1 MADRPLVASMIGEA
15 HPALPGLETSVLKL
29 PLWRFALYLL
39 VILTGLAVAL
49 PTFLPRNLAQSW
61 PTSPV
66 SLGLDLRGGA
76 SLTLRAD
83 EAAIRSKL
91 LSDFAGAL
99 TEAEQGLTTRA
110 TDDGYGL
117 IITEPS
123 GMTSE
128 AVLSLARQHLPEV
141 GGGPLSQAEPTF
153 SLATGD
159 NSVVATLRSA
169 AVALVQEDAVAR
181 SIEVIRNRIDEA
193 GVAEPSIQSM
203 GRDRIL
209 VQMPGIEDPAGLR
222 ALLGATAELTFHRVV
237 PADTEGAL
245 TLTEAG
251 GVEISVV
258 ARPALDGELLADASA
273 TFDPES
279 GAPLVQFRFD
289 TEGARTFGEL
299 TQDLVGQRF
308 AIVLDGEVI
317 SAPVIQ
323 EPILGG
329 SGVISGAFTVE
340 ETTRLAALLSAGA
353 LPVPLEIIEE
363 RTVGADLGA
372 DAIAMGLWTG
382 LAGFALIAV
391 MMMALYG
398 AWGAV
403 ATAALLINVALT
415 VAALV
420 LLGATL
426 TLPGIAGLILG
437 MGLAVDANVLINER
451 IREEAR
457 GGRRAASAVHA
468 GFDRAYRAILDS
480 NLTSLIATVLLF
492 WLGSGPV
499 RGFALTMGIGIVI
512 SLFTAVAVVRA
523 AMDIHLRTW
532 KLKTFEIRPLFRFL
546 ASETTPSFRF
556 MRARVAAL
564 AVSLVL
570 SVASIGLFIAPG
582 LNYGVDFR
590 SGALIEARSDAPADL
605 SALRASVQGLNLGE
619 VSLQESHGGRSILIR
634 VEEQPGGEAAQ
645 TAVAKEVRSIV
656 SEVSPSAEIDR
667 TEIVGP
673 RVSDEL
679 AVAGLIAVAVASLAM
694 LIYIWV
700 RFDWPYAVG
709 AIATLVLDV
718 TKVVGFLALTGLDFG
733 LTAIAALLTLIGYSV
748 NDKVVVYDRM
758 RENTDRHPDMPLRTL
773 IDLSINQTLARSLYT
788 SGTAL
793 LAMLPMAIWG
803 GTAVQSFAIPMI
815 FGILV
820 AALSS
825 IFIAAPILLLI
836 GDWRRHRG
844 QDGTPST
851 TLKPIA

>member
-1 MADRPLVASMIGEA
+1 MIGEA

-39 VILTGLAVAL
+39 VILTGLAVAA
-49 PTFLPRNLAQSW
+49 PTFLPRDLARSW
-61 PTSPV
+61 PTAPV
-66 SLGLDLRGGA
+66 SLGFDLRGGA

-83 EAAIRSKL
+83 EAEIRTGIM
-91 LSDFAGAL
+91 SDFATAL
-99 TEAEQGLTTRA
+99 TDAEPGLTTRA
-110 TDDGYGL
+110 ADDGNGL
-117 IITEPS
+117 TIAIPD
-123 GMTSE
+123 GMTPE
-128 AVLSLARQHLPEV
+128 AVMTLARQHLPEV
-141 GGGPLSQAEPTF
+141 GGGPLSQAEPAY
-153 SLATGD
+153 SLAMGE
-159 NSVVATLRSA
+159 NSVVATLRPA

-237 PADTEGAL
+237 PTETEGAL
-245 TLTEAG
+245 TLPEARG
-251 GVEISVV
+251 AELSVV
-258 ARPALDGELLADASA
+258 ARPALDGERLADASA
-273 TFDPES
+273 AFDPET
-279 GAPLVQFRFD
+279 GAPVVQFRFD
-289 TEGARTFGEL
+289 NEGARIFGDL
-299 TQDLVGQRF
+299 TRELVGQRF

-317 SAPVIQ
+317 SAPVIL

-329 SGVISGAFTVE
+329 SGVICGAFTVE
-340 ETTRLAALLSAGA
+340 ETTTLAALLRAGA

-382 LAGFALIAV
+382 LAGFALIAA
-391 MMMALYG
+391 MMVALYG
-398 AWGAV
+398 GWGAV
-403 ATAALLINVALT
+403 ATVALLINIALT

-426 TLPGIAGLILG
+426 TLLGIAGLILG

-451 IREEAR
+451 IREETRA
-457 GGRRAASAVHA
+457 GKRAASAVQA

-480 NLTSLIATVLLF
+480 NLTTLIATALLF

-499 RGFALTMGIGIVI
+499 RGFALTMGLGIAI

-523 AMDIHLRTW
+523 AMDIHLRTR
-532 KLKTFEIRPLFRFL
+532 KPKTFEIRSLFRFL
-546 ASETTPSFRF
+546 APKTAPSFRF
-556 MRARVAAL
+556 MRARVAGL

-590 SGALIEARSDAPADL
+590 GGVLIEARSDAPADL
-605 SALRASVQGLNLGE
+605 AALRAGVEGLTLGE
-619 VSLQESHGGRSILIR
+619 VSLQESDGGRSVLIR

-645 TAVAKEVRSIV
+645 TAAAEAVRSV
-656 SEVSPSAEIDR
+656 LTEVSPASEIDR
-667 TEIVGP
+667 VEIVGP
-673 RVSDEL
+673 RVSAEL
-679 AVAGLIAVAVASLAM
+679 AVAGLIAVAAASLAM
-694 LIYIWV
+694 LVYIWA

-758 RENTDRHPDMPLRTL
+758 RENTAGHPDMPLRAL

-803 GTAVQSFAIPMI
+803 GAAVQSFAIPMV

-825 IFIAAPILLLI
+825 IFVAAPILLIL
-836 GDWRRHRG
+836 GDWRRRRG
-844 QDGTPST
+844 SDGTSGA

>member
-1 MADRPLVASMIGEA
+1 M
-15 HPALPGLETSVLKL
+15 KL

-49 PTFLPRNLAQSW
+49 PTFLPRNITQTW
-61 PTSPV
+61 PIAPV

-76 SLTLRAD
+76 SLTLRAE
-83 EAAIRSKL
+83 EAAIGAGL
-91 LSDFAGAL
+91 VSDFATAL
-99 TEAEQGLTTRA
+99 AEADASLTVRA
-110 TDDGYGL
+110 TEDGNGL
-117 IITEPS
+117 IIDVPP
-123 GMTSE
+123 GMTPD
-128 AVLSLARQHLPEV
+128 AATSLARGHSPKV
-141 GGGPLSQAEPTF
+141 GGGPLQQSEPAF
-153 SLATGD
+153 VLATRG
-159 NSVVATLRSA
+159 NTVVATLRSA

-193 GVAEPSIQSM
+193 GVSEPSIQSM

-237 PADTEGAL
+237 PTQTEDTL
-245 TLTEAG
+245 TLPEAG
-251 GVEISVV
+251 GAEISVV
-258 ARPALDGELLADASA
+258 ARPALDGERLADASA
-273 TFDPES
+273 AFDPET
-279 GAPLVQFRFD
+279 GAPVVQFRFD
-289 TEGARTFGEL
+289 TEGARIFGEL

-308 AIVLDGEVI
+308 AIVLDGQVI

-340 ETTRLAALLSAGA
+340 DTTTLAALLRAGA

-372 DAIAMGLWTG
+372 DAIAMGLWAG
-382 LAGFALIAV
+382 LAGFALIAA
-391 MMMALYG
+391 MMITLYG
-398 AWGAV
+398 GWGMV

-451 IREEAR
+451 IREETRA
-457 GGRRAASAVHA
+457 GKRAASAVQA

-480 NLTSLIATVLLF
+480 NLTTLIATALLF

-499 RGFALTMGIGIVI
+499 RGFALTMGLGIAI

-523 AMDIHLRTW
+523 AMDIQLRTR
-532 KLKTFEIRPLFRFL
+532 KPKTFEIRPLFRFL
-546 ASETTPSFRF
+546 TPKTVPSFRF
-556 MRARVAAL
+556 MRARLAGL

-590 SGALIEARSDAPADL
+590 GGVLIEARSDAPADL
-605 SALRASVQGLNLGE
+605 AALRAGVEGLNLGE
-619 VSLQESHGGRSILIR
+619 ISLQDSDSGRSVLIR

-645 TAVAKEVRSIV
+645 TAAAEAVRSV
-656 SEVSPSAEIDR
+656 VTELTPAAEIDR
-667 TEIVGP
+667 VEIVGP
-673 RVSDEL
+673 RVSAEL
-679 AVAGLIAVAVASLAM
+679 AVAGLIAVAAASVAM
-694 LIYIWV
+694 LVYIWA

-733 LTAIAALLTLIGYSV
+733 LTAIAALLTLIGYSI

-758 RENTDRHPDMPLRTL
+758 RENTARHPEMPLRAL

-803 GTAVQSFAIPMI
+803 GAAVQSFAIPMV

-825 IFIAAPILLLI
+825 IFIAAPILLFL
-836 GDWRRHRG
+836 GDWRRRRG
-844 QDGTPST
+844 SDGAAGA
-851 TLKPIA
+851 TLKPIT